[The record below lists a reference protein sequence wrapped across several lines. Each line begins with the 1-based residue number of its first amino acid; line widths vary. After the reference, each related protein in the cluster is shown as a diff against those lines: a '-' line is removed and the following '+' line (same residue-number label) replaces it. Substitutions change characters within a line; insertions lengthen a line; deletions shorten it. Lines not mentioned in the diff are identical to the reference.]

1 MSDGIVYLGLL
12 VVAGWLLF
20 ELTEHVLLPLYW
32 AISGKAPRLHNGP
45 GAMAGR
51 QARVVSWKGSQ
62 GKVNLDGEIWL
73 ATSRD
78 NLSEDESVVIIKAK
92 GLTLKVSRA
101 SK

>member
-32 AISGKAPRLHNGP
+32 AISGKAPRPQNGP
-45 GAMAGR
+45 GSLAGR
-51 QARVVSWKGSQ
+51 TARVVRWKGNKGQ
-62 GKVNLDGEIWL
+62 VKLGGEIWR

-78 NLSEDESVVIIKAK
+78 NLLEKERVVIIKAE
-92 GLTLKVSRA
+92 GLTLSVSRTA
-101 SK
+101 K